1 LISSFAPVQKTIE
14 LAFIVFATT
23 ELAFLV
29 CAMIEFAFLVCATIE
44 LSSFIQFSGRLN
56 LISSFALVFL
66 VCAGSNNPL

>member
-1 LISSFAPVQKTIE
+1 VRRLNLISSFAPVQKTIE

-44 LSSFIQFSGRLN
+44 LSFFFYT
-56 LISSFALVFL
+56 SSKDD
-66 VCAGSNNPL
+66 